1 MWYVTGSLISSPD
14 ILGRRLG
21 IASSTAHRIFS
32 QFLKTGDVEPK
43 GNCGLK
49 IYLRKFDDYMEMFI
63 IGLILETPFYI

>member
-1 MWYVTGSLISSPD
+1 MWQRIVKDLSFEEID
-14 ILGRRLG
+14 RRLG

-32 QFLKTGDVEPK
+32 QFLKTRFVEPK

-63 IGLILETPFYI
+63 RPSKLEY